1 MSKAKY
7 EYVMDYIP
15 DKDVYKA
22 VMFARKMRRDGRSA
36 ENAIRIASKVG
47 ECRVWIIEH
56 LLELLQVFGL
66 TKQGSYSLQ
75 IQVLGNIG
83 SGGGDSHGLV
93 CHGYVW
99 SQEERTKNQGK

>member
-1 MSKAKY
+1 LVNIFCQY
-7 EYVMDYIP
+7 GLYHYQVTI
-15 DKDVYKA
+15 A
-22 VMFARKMRRDGRSA
+22 VGGFYHAQVIHFAI
-36 ENAIRIASKVG
+36 AIEVEVR
-47 ECRVWIIEH
+47 ECRIGVIEH

-99 SQEERTKNQGK
+99 SQEEPTKNQGK